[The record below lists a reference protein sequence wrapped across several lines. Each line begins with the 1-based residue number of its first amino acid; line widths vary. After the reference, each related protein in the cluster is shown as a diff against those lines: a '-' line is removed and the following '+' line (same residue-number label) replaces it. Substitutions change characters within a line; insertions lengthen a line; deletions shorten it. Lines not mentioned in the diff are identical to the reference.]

1 MKIDL
6 IDLIFL
12 AIGAWVVYYIYSL
25 QNANNEL
32 QSIIDSQ
39 NTVLESQRIYI
50 HEVNKILG
58 INPYLY
64 QEYSQPKKQNFG
76 PI

>member
-12 AIGAWVVYYIYSL
+12 AIGAWLVYYIYSL
-25 QNANNEL
+25 QNKNHEL
-32 QSIIDSQ
+32 QSIINEQD
-39 NTVLESQRIYI
+39 TVLESQRIYI
-50 HEVNKILG
+50 REVNKMLG

-64 QEYSQPKKQNFG
+64 QEGSQPKKQSKRL
-76 PI
+76 I